1 MGRRRVEPVFIA
13 ILVALLEYLVFGAL
27 VGRARARLGIRAPAT
42 VGHPDFERV
51 YRVQQNTLENLIA
64 FVPAIWIFGLY
75 VSPLL
80 AAGFGAAFVIARA
93 IYAVGY
99 IKAAEKRGIGA
110 GLTGLI
116 VGIVVLWGLVALAM
130 RVLS

>member
-1 MGRRRVEPVFIA
+1 VEWVFIA
-13 ILVALLEYLVFGAL
+13 ILIALLEYLVFGAL
-27 VGRARARLGIRAPAT
+27 VGRARARFGIQAPAT

-51 YRVQQNTLENLIA
+51 YRVHQNTLENLVV

-80 AAGFGAAFVIARA
+80 AAGFGALFVIARA

-99 IKAAEKRGIGA
+99 IKAAEKRGMGA

-116 VGIVVLWGLVALAM
+116 VGIVVLWGLVAVAQHL
-130 RVLS
+130 LH